1 MPFKDRDIALKA
13 FSTPEWRSAA
23 DALFQATGVTVNT
36 MDFGEK
42 VNLSAGQ
49 KCAYCHL
56 ATDIDEPGPLTCF
69 DNCPAADA
77 SNGRVMCRAGL
88 PSLYAP
94 VKREGRVLGHVVLSG
109 FVTSTRERRGLYEH
123 LLSKGVTED
132 AARRT
137 IKALP
142 VISRRQ
148 AESYL
153 DIAVASA
160 STVADATAE
169 RLAAA
174 ERVDELRLF
183 VSAGQ
188 QVVSTERLD
197 ADTLGGIADEAVELI
212 GGEAGAILRPRGM
225 SLEVVAKT
233 GTWRGPI
240 GALVPR
246 ASTAAGRALET
257 KRTVVSAGAQGGA
270 ATLAMPLT
278 VSDRVI
284 AVLEVRV
291 AASKLPLPKDR
302 LVRLN
307 RFGQFVA
314 IALEREDERTQVERA
329 MTGYAWL
336 NELAATLGGQSD
348 IDGVTKLVVSVI
360 EKAFTFEVAGLVLTG
375 WGRDSAEVVVS
386 GRVASTDVDHVLGIV
401 AGRDVASSPF
411 GRMRYVTHLGS
422 VEDIEPANDWAIV
435 PVEVSYGDLTVGWM
449 FCARSDGERY
459 NAQDSALLNGIA
471 AHAGAAL
478 GRAALFS
485 RIRDDYAKTI
495 AALSATLDFGE
506 RAPSGHAGRVMDYA
520 MLIGQELGLS
530 IEEVEQLRFSGL
542 LHDIGK
548 SGLPEEILLKPS
560 ALTNREMEEMQRH
573 AEIGASIIDQIEFL
587 KSLTPIILHHHERW
601 DGNGYPGGLSADDI
615 PLLARVLSVADSY
628 DAMTSERSYRK
639 RLTIAQ
645 ARLELEAGAGTQFD
659 PMVVAALLEVLERQG
674 TAGSLGLFADR
685 NALGRKDLPA

>member
-1 MPFKDRDIALKA
+1 MPLKDRDIAHRA

-23 DALFQATGVTVNT
+23 DALFQATGVTVNA
-36 MDFGEK
+36 MDFAEQTSL
-42 VNLSAGQ
+42 VPGQ

-56 ATDIDEPGPLTCF
+56 ATDVGEPGPLTCY
-69 DNCPAADA
+69 DSCPSADA
-77 SNGRVMCRAGL
+77 SCGRIICRAGL
-88 PSLYAP
+88 PSLYSP
-94 VKREGRVLGHVVLSG
+94 VMREGRILGHVVVSG

-123 LLSKGVTED
+123 LLAKGVSED
-132 AARRT
+132 TARRA

-142 VISRRQ
+142 VVSRRQ

-153 DIAVASA
+153 DIAVASGT
-160 STVADATAE
+160 TVADATAE
-169 RLAAA
+169 RMIAA

-197 ADTLGGIADEAVELI
+197 ADTLGGITDEAVAI
-212 GGEAGAILRPRGM
+212 VDGEAGAIMRPRGG
-225 SLEVVAKT
+225 SLEVVART
-233 GTWRGPI
+233 GAWRGPV

-246 ASTAAGRALET
+246 AATASGRALET
-257 KRTVVSAGAQGGA
+257 KRTVVSAGAEGGPG
-270 ATLAMPLT
+270 TLAMPLV
-278 VSDRVI
+278 VSERVV

-291 AASKLPLPKDR
+291 AANKLPLPKDR
-302 LVRLN
+302 LIRLN
-307 RFGQFVA
+307 RFGQFIA

-348 IDGVTKLVVSVI
+348 VEGVMKLVTSVI
-360 EKAFTFEVAGLVLTG
+360 EKAFTFEIAGLVLTG
-375 WGRDSAEVVVS
+375 WGRDRADVVISGKVAE
-386 GRVASTDVDHVLGIV
+386 ADIEHVLGIV
-401 AGRDVASSPF
+401 AGRDVAVSPF

-422 VEDIEPANDWAIV
+422 VEDVELAADWAIA
-435 PVEVSYGDLTVGWM
+435 PVEVNYGDLTVGWL

-459 NAQDSALLNGIA
+459 NAQDNALLNGIA

-478 GRAALFS
+478 GRSALFS
-485 RIRDDYAKTI
+485 SIRDDYAKTI

-506 RAPSGHAGRVMDYA
+506 RAPSGHAGRVMDVA

-560 ALTNREMEEMQRH
+560 ALTNAEMAEMERH
-573 AEIGASIIDQIEFL
+573 VEIGASIIDQIEFL
-587 KSLTPIILHHHERW
+587 KGLTPIILHHHERW
-601 DGNGYPGGLSADDI
+601 DGKGYPAGLSADDI
-615 PLLARVLSVADSY
+615 PLLARVLAVADSY
-628 DAMTSERSYRK
+628 DAMTSERTYRK

-645 ARLELEAGAGTQFD
+645 ARMELEAGAGTQFD
-659 PMVVAALLEVLERQG
+659 PMVVAALLEVLDRQAL
-674 TAGSLGLFADR
+674 AGSLGLFADR
-685 NALGRKDLPA
+685 DALGRPDLPA